1 MIETIAVGRELKAA
15 GLPDVLGAVV
25 SGDWVSAAVGAD
37 AIDVE
42 DPATG
47 DIVARFVPSST
58 DEVDA
63 AVIDAH
69 RAQIGWARRDPAEQG
84 RVLMRVAE
92 ALRSNA
98 EVLARLETIDSG
110 KPLSQAKADIAV
122 SARYF
127 EYYAGAIDKFG
138 GETIPQPLGTFTYT
152 MHEPLGVV
160 AHITPWNAPLSQMAR
175 GVAPCLAAGNAVVV
189 KPSELTPLT
198 TLLAARLFVEA
209 GLPAGLCNVVLGLGA
224 TTGEAL
230 TNHPLVRHI
239 TFTGSVAAGRRV
251 GAVAAE
257 RIVGLNLELGGKSPT
272 IVCADAD
279 LESAA
284 RAGALAVIRNSG
296 QSCFATTRLL
306 VDRTIHDRFVD
317 LVAGH
322 IGGLST
328 GHGLDDPDV
337 GPLISARQKSKVL
350 GTIEAAVADGAEV
363 VVGGSAANVLAG
375 GHFVEPTLLAAV
387 DNNMPVARQEVFGPV
402 QSVIA
407 FDTLDQAVD
416 MANDTEYGLSAGVFT
431 RDIAR
436 AHTLAA
442 ALQAGQVQ
450 INRYTGA
457 GVEVPFGGYK
467 NSGLGREK
475 GTEALRHYTQL
486 KSVIV
491 ATS

>member
-1 MIETIAVGRELKAA
+1 MIESIAVERELKAA
-15 GLPDVLGAVV
+15 GLPDVLGAVIA
-25 SGDWVSAAVGAD
+25 GDWVSAAVGAEVT
-37 AIDVE
+37 AVE

-47 DIVARFVPSST
+47 GIVARFVPSSA

-63 AVIDAH
+63 AVVDAH
-69 RAQIGWARRDPAEQG
+69 RAQIGWARRDPVERS
-84 RVLMRVAE
+84 RVLMRVSE

-98 EVLARLETIDSG
+98 DMLARLETIDSG

-127 EYYAGAIDKFG
+127 EYYAGAADKFG
-138 GETIPQPLGTFTYT
+138 GETIPQPKGTFTYT
-152 MHEPLGVV
+152 TREPLGVV
-160 AHITPWNAPLSQMAR
+160 AHITPWNAPLSQMTR
-175 GVAPCLAAGNAVVV
+175 GVGPCLAAGNAVVV

-209 GLPAGLCNVVLGLGA
+209 GLPAGLCNVVLGLGR

-230 TNHPLVRHI
+230 TNHALVRHI

-257 RIVGLNLELGGKSPT
+257 RIIGLNLELGGKSPT

-306 VDRTIHDRFVD
+306 VDHTIHDRFVE

-322 IGGLST
+322 IAGLSV

-337 GPLISARQKSKVL
+337 GPLISARQKDKVVA
-350 GTIEAAVADGAEV
+350 TVAAAVADGAEI
-363 VVGGSAANVLAG
+363 VVGGSTPSALAG
-375 GHFVEPTLLAAV
+375 GHFVEPTLLRGV
-387 DNNMPVARQEVFGPV
+387 DNDMPIARQEVFGPV
-402 QSVIA
+402 QSVIV
-407 FDTLDQAVD
+407 FETVEQAIGL
-416 MANDTEYGLSAGVFT
+416 ANDTEYGLSAGVFT
-431 RDIAR
+431 RDVGR

-442 ALQAGQVQ
+442 ALHAGQVQ